1 MPAFQIDSHFSGNKL
16 DKLSE
21 NEWLNLTRG
30 LHPERR
36 STMAVLF
43 AGLLYK

>member
-21 NEWLNLTRG
+21 NEYAQFDSRLASRAAIDDGRTFYQLA
-30 LHPERR
+30 L
-36 STMAVLF
+36 
-43 AGLLYK
+43 